1 MTLFKLALVAF
12 IYSIST
18 ISIASNVDG
27 KLSTYYDS
35 GSKLADKI
43 YKDGVPIGTWKSWYE
58 NGNSHSITKFLDN
71 TGQIEKINAF
81 YESGALLY
89 SGVATINTRKDD
101 KGMLTKVSKCSARIF
116 NKGDGSKWHNK
127 YELNISSFYED
138 GSCEDEE
145 KFPDN
150 IHRVLAQIY
159 FKISDKSTENVYDFP
174 WHRLWGTVPKFLRER
189 ELDSK

>member
-1 MTLFKLALVAF
+1 MKRLLTTIVIALLFSLQQ
-12 IYSIST
+12 
-18 ISIASNVDG
+18 SIAAIPDG
-27 KLSTYYDS
+27 KVTTYYDN
-35 GSKLADKI
+35 GSKMADKI
-43 YKDGVPIGTWKSWYE
+43 YKDGIPIGTWKSWYD

-138 GSCEDEE
+138 GSCEEE
-145 KFPDN
+145 APEN
-150 IHRVLAQIY
+150 IHKIMEQLY
-159 FKISDKSTENVYDFP
+159 FRISDKTTENVYDFP
-174 WHRLWGTVPKFLRER
+174 WHRLWGTVPKFIRER
-189 ELDSK
+189 ESDSK

>member
-71 TGQIEKINAF
+71 TGQIEKVNAF

-89 SGVATINTRKDD
+89 SGAATINTRKDD

-116 NKGDGSKWHNK
+116 NKGDGSQWHNK

-138 GSCEDEE
+138 GSCEEE
-145 KFPDN
+145 APEN
-150 IHRVLAQIY
+150 IHKIMEQLY
-159 FKISDKSTENVYDFP
+159 FRISDKTTENVYDFP
-174 WHRLWGTVPKFLRER
+174 WHRLWGTVPKFIKER